1 MKEVT
6 ARHIFGT
13 IDFLAEKE
21 YISADNETEALKL
34 LPKSRDVLFGRERLV
49 MKKVENS
56 EKVVKTHRPEVPV
69 NSDLLDALKA
79 LRKGIAS
86 KKSVPAYVI
95 FTDATLI
102 DMCKKCPETP
112 DEMLEVSGVGRT
124 KLEKFGKLHTHI
136 GLNLVYIPRNKNFA
150 ESLALFRRFQK
161 VDITLP
167 QYIFLIIIGCKHT
180 HCRLFKGNFIK
191 QTGRYRTVKRK
202 I

>member
-1 MKEVT
+1 MSCIARTGQRYGKTVICDVLKGSKSEKILKAELNNQSTYGIMKEVT

-21 YISADNETEALKL
+21 YISADNETEVLKL

-79 LRKGIAS
+79 LRKSIAS

-102 DMCKKCPETP
+102 DMCKNAPKHPMKC
-112 DEMLEVSGVGRT
+112 L
-124 KLEKFGKLHTHI
+124 KFRVWAEQSL
-136 GLNLVYIPRNKNFA
+136 KNS
-150 ESLALFRRFQK
+150 ENN
-161 VDITLP
+161 
-167 QYIFLIIIGCKHT
+167 FLK
-180 HCRLFKGNFIK
+180 KSQNSDNFI
-191 QTGRYRTVKRK
+191 YC
-202 I
+202 